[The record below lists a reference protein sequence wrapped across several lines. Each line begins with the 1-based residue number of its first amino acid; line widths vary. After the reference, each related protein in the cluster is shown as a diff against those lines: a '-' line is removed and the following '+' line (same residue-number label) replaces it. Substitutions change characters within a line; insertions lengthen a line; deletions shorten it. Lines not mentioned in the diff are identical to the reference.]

1 MDNILISVIIPVY
14 NGEQFVERAISS
26 ILSQTE
32 KRIELIIVDDGS
44 KDQSGR
50 IADSYAEQYE
60 YIHAVHKANGGI
72 SSARNAG
79 IAAAKGRYI
88 LFLDADDYLDAVA
101 CEELVKV
108 IESHAPDM
116 IDYGWKYVS
125 SSGEISRNL
134 HQVKKNCLLTRDEIR
149 TTILPPLLNLCKD
162 EEHFIYD
169 FSCTKAFKREIIN
182 EHKIEFDEGR
192 RVWEDRPFVVW
203 YLRYCES
210 FYSMDQCFY
219 NYVDIPNSLSRRYS
233 REFFRIILENYR
245 MYKEWYGDC
254 YDFDTEYVNTYW
266 AKSIENMIYRS
277 LKEKENRKQ
286 IKTDIENTLS
296 NQQVIAWYSKRT
308 CENAFE
314 QRSSRLVVAGK
325 GRSALNGYAFYE
337 KLHACSF
344 MRVLVRLLSR
354 LRRLSD

>member
-1 MDNILISVIIPVY
+1 MDNIMISAIIPVY
-14 NGEQFVERAISS
+14 NGEQYVERAISS

-50 IADSYAEQYE
+50 IADSYAERYE

-88 LFLDADDYLDAVA
+88 IFLDADDYLDAVT

-108 IESHAPDM
+108 IEAYAPDM
-116 IDYGWKYVS
+116 IDYGWKYI
-125 SSGEISRNL
+125 SSGGEVTNNL
-134 HQVKKNCLLTRDEIR
+134 HQVKKNCLLTRNEIR

-182 EHKIEFDEGR
+182 EYKIEFDEGR

-210 FYSMDQCFY
+210 FYSMDKCFY

-245 MYKEWYGDC
+245 MYREWYGDC
-254 YDFDTEYVNTYW
+254 YDFDTKYVNTYW

-277 LKEKENRKQ
+277 LKEKENRDQIRIDIEKALSDKQ
-286 IKTDIENTLS
+286 ITE
-296 NQQVIAWYSKRT
+296 WFSKRK
-308 CENAFE
+308 CGNAFE
-314 QRSSRLVVAGK
+314 RRISKLVAAGK
-325 GRSALNGYAFYE
+325 RNRALRWYA
-337 KLHACSF
+337 LHAELKKAMNTMM
-344 MRVLVRLLSR
+344 MRLMSMLK
-354 LRRLSD
+354 D

>member
-14 NGEQFVERAISS
+14 NGEQFVERAIGS
-26 ILSQTE
+26 ILNQTE

-60 YIHAVHKANGGI
+60 YIHAVHKANGGL

-125 SSGEISRNL
+125 SSGGISRNL
-134 HQVKKNCLLTRDEIR
+134 HQVKKNCLLTRNDIR

-245 MYKEWYGDC
+245 MYIEWYGDC

-277 LKEKENRKQ
+277 LNEKENRDQIRIDIEKTLSDKQ
-286 IKTDIENTLS
+286 ITE
-296 NQQVIAWYSKRT
+296 WFSKRK
-308 CENAFE
+308 CGNAFE
-314 QRSSRLVVAGK
+314 KRISKLVVEGK
-325 GRSALNGYAFYE
+325 RNRALRWYA
-337 KLHACSF
+337 LHAKLQKTVMNTMM
-344 MRVLVRLLSR
+344 MRLMSMLK
-354 LRRLSD
+354 D